1 MPPSGET
8 DDLTALV
15 DQAVPPRSVA
25 AVLAETATPASR
37 GGMAFESDV
46 SGRLVGTVVHR
57 LLQRLGFVPRGGTL
71 VTRETVFRM
80 LRPEEVAAV
89 SAERTVVEL
98 ADDVLQA
105 YGALCSRPEI
115 QAIYLSGDRFHEVP
129 FTMSLDGVVL
139 RGTIDCVIRD
149 ATGRVTLLEFKT
161 GRPRDEHSVQ
171 LDLYRKAAE
180 RLFPG
185 APIDARLVYATRAR

>member
-1 MPPSGET
+1 
-8 DDLTALV
+8 
-15 DQAVPPRSVA
+15 
-25 AVLAETATPASR
+25 
-37 GGMAFESDV
+37 
-46 SGRLVGTVVHR
+46 
-57 LLQRLGFVPRGGTL
+57 
-71 VTRETVFRM
+71 M

-105 YGALCSRPEI
+105 YDALCSRPDI
-115 QAIYLSGDRFHEVP
+115 RAIYLSGDRFHEVP
-129 FTMSLDGVVL
+129 FTMWLDGVVL
-139 RGTIDCVIRD
+139 RGTIDCAIRD

-161 GRPRDEHSVQ
+161 GRPRDEHQIQ

-185 APIDARLVYATRAR
+185 VAIDARLVYATRAR